1 MMEKE
6 ISSEATRFK
15 MNVSKFEKNLSA
27 FQETKDVLEGHL
39 SLLEEILQK
48 LPQGIEKDMEKASEK
63 WALKVSDIFKKEVQE
78 IMDEKI
84 SELEEATEKAAS
96 LLQRSRKDKSIKD
109 YMVLGAF
116 ALGCLGTGI
125 GSGYFFPSKPE
136 KHYFMDDSALKTYD
150 VGRTIQAIYPKLKK
164 TEQQQLRKLLG
175 LKK

>member
-1 MMEKE
+1 MEKK
-6 ISSEATRFK
+6 ISSEAARFK
-15 MNVSKFEKNLSA
+15 MNVNKFEKNLSA

-48 LPQGIEKDMEKASEK
+48 LPKGIEEGMEKASEK
-63 WALKVSDIFKKEVQE
+63 WALKVGSALKKDIAELV
-78 IMDEKI
+78 DEKI
-84 SELEEATEKAAS
+84 SDLDEAAEKGAKS
-96 LLQRSRKDKSIKD
+96 LRKFTKERSMKN
-109 YMVLGAF
+109 YMILGAF

-136 KHYFMDDSALKTYD
+136 KHYFLDEAALKTYD
-150 VGRTIQAIYPKLKK
+150 VGLTLQEIYPKLKK